1 MLVLQLHAVHAQI
14 NNHTERNALFLY
26 NFAKYINWS
35 VYVDQSAIVIGVAGD
50 EEIYNYMREHFSDR
64 IIRQRRVKI
73 KRVNSIDAADCQIL
87 YVSNLETEQN
97 RNLLD
102 YVRHLQVLIVTDS
115 RVHHPEVDIAIL
127 SMGNRPDDYSIKINR
142 QTIRSK
148 GLKIS
153 TELMVFTRETTWI
166 SPSIIRP
173 SNELLFYS
181 KSETLGV

>member
-1 MLVLQLHAVHAQI
+1 MLRRTVLAVLMLVLQLHAVHAQI

-50 EEIYNYMREHFSDR
+50 EDIYNYMREHFSDR

-87 YVSNLETEQN
+87 YVSNLETEQS

-102 YVRHLQVLIVTDS
+102 FVRHLQV
-115 RVHHPEVDIAIL
+115 
-127 SMGNRPDDYSIKINR
+127 
-142 QTIRSK
+142 
-148 GLKIS
+148 
-153 TELMVFTRETTWI
+153 
-166 SPSIIRP
+166 
-173 SNELLFYS
+173 
-181 KSETLGV
+181 